1 MCSPFSLYAVD
12 ILARIGLVN
21 WKIGSGEAID
31 REIIDNIRKKECD
44 HIFIS
49 AGMLRTDEIVTLNTY
64 MIETGLDWT
73 LMHCTSQYPAP
84 ISKVNL
90 GRIKEYQ
97 SKYGENIGYSDHSAN
112 INVAIT
118 AITLDINAYEGHIVF
133 DRNQYGPDSSS
144 SLTIKEFK
152 RLREFRDDYMTLKN
166 TTTKVNENDK
176 SQKTESCSQKVYASR
191 RVKRREQ

>member
-1 MCSPFSLYAVD
+1 MDLDAHFT
-12 ILARIGLVN
+12 
-21 WKIGSGEAID
+21 
-31 REIIDNIRKKECD
+31 
-44 HIFIS
+44 IS
-49 AGMLRTDEIVTLNTY
+49 A
-64 MIETGLDWT
+64 
-73 LMHCTSQYPAP
+73 P
-84 ISKVNL
+84 INKVNL

-97 SKYGENIGYSDHSAN
+97 SKYGKNIGYSDHSAN

-166 TTTKVNENDK
+166 TSTKVNENDNK
-176 SQKTESCSQKVYASR
+176 SQKQKAFLKSIPQEESKGGNNNN
-191 RVKRREQ
+191 